1 MNFLLNIFSG
11 SYEELWKAIIRPVK
25 DNYTD
30 KDLGPEKFRI
40 NNKYYKRT
48 DLSLRN
54 SRNQILMCSYWEPYD
69 EGREYTY
76 LPCVIYLHG
85 NSSSRCEVI
94 PNLKYLLPLNIT
106 VFAFDFAAC
115 GHSEGEYISLGWYEI
130 LDVKCVIN
138 YLRNSNKVSTIGLWG
153 RSMGAVTS
161 IMYAEKDPTIGGIF
175 LDSPFFSLNLL
186 MDELSK
192 EKVAFPSF
200 FVKQVINKV
209 KETVK
214 EKAKFN
220 IDDINTEK
228 YCKKCFVPAFFCHGK
243 NDNFVRVH
251 HCEDLYKIYPG
262 EKNILIVEGDH
273 NDIRPDEL
281 NEKAA
286 EFFYYALKCKYI
298 REMNDYFF
306 GYKLIIND
314 WYNPKF
320 RTPTGNEKNKN
331 SNKKIIKNNIIIN
344 DNNIFEVKKYSET
357 ISAKNEPRNNYSKKV
372 NTLKFNNKLTYRFKN
387 TEPKLVEKEKNTIY
401 ITNDKTYKKNN
412 NMKLNHSN
420 DNIANV
426 NFNNYK
432 KIQVSHS
439 ALNPSNSF
447 NYNNNTIKKEKKESK
462 TKLISK
468 TELKDKSNHK
478 KKVHREIIRINYP
491 NKHNYNNT
499 NTTERLNINNS
510 YNRTSNSINKI
521 RINNNIIQLN
531 NTKIKKK
538 NISYIPTDDDI
549 KIQYPEPTLT
559 QVNNPVYNYN
569 YDYFNSTLNSNIFG
583 NSFSNNFYYTPNMN
597 DENKNYFYFNNNIY
611 NNNIYI

>member
-11 SYEELWKAIIRPVK
+11 SYEELWKAIIRPIK

-48 DLSLRN
+48 DLTLRN

-69 EGREYTY
+69 EEREYTY

-138 YLRNSNKVSTIGLWG
+138 YLRKSNKVSTIGLWG

-192 EKVAFPSF
+192 EKISFPSF
-200 FVKQVINKV
+200 LVKQVINKV

-243 NDNFVRVH
+243 DDNFVRVH
-251 HCEDLYKIYPG
+251 HCKDLYKIYPG
-262 EKNILIVEGDH
+262 EKDILIVEGDH

-298 REMNDYFF
+298 KEINDYYF
-306 GYKLIIND
+306 GYKLNFND
-314 WYNPKF
+314 WNNPKF

-331 SNKKIIKNNIIIN
+331 NKKIINNNIIIN
-344 DNNIFEVKKYSET
+344 DSSIYEFKKNYSET
-357 ISAKNEPRNNYSKKV
+357 IRAKNEPQNNYSKKV
-372 NTLKFNNKLTYRFKN
+372 NNLKFNNKLKYRFKN
-387 TEPKLVEKEKNTIY
+387 TEPKPIEKGKNTLNMP
-401 ITNDKTYKKNN
+401 NDKINKKNN

-432 KIQVSHS
+432 KVPVNANSV
-439 ALNPSNSF
+439 LNPKDSF
-447 NYNNNTIKKEKKESK
+447 NYHNTKTINKEKGSQK
-462 TKLISK
+462 KLILK
-468 TELKDKSNHK
+468 TELKDKSENK
-478 KKVHREIIRINYP
+478 KKVNREIIEINYP
-491 NKHNYNNT
+491 NKYGYNHI
-499 NTTERLNINNS
+499 TERLNTNS
-510 YNRTSNSINKI
+510 YNRTSNSANKF

-531 NTKIKKK
+531 NTTIKKK
-538 NISYIPTDDDI
+538 NIQYIPKDNDI
-549 KIQYPEPTLT
+549 KIKYPEPTLT
-559 QVNNPVYNYN
+559 QVNNPVDNYH
-569 YDYFNSTLNSNIFG
+569 YFNSTLNNNTFG
-583 NSFSNNFYYTPNMN
+583 NSISNNIYYTSNMN
-597 DENKNYFYFNNNIY
+597 NENKNFFYFNNNNIY
-611 NNNIYI
+611 NNIYI

>member
-1 MNFLLNIFSG
+1 MNFLLNLFSG
-11 SYEELWKAIIRPVK
+11 SYEELWKAIIRPYR
-25 DNYTD
+25 DNYTE

-40 NNKYYKRT
+40 NSKYYKRT
-48 DLSLRN
+48 DLTLRN

-69 EGREYTY
+69 EEREYTY

-130 LDVKCVIN
+130 FDVKCVIN
-138 YLRNSNKVSTIGLWG
+138 YLRKSNKVSAIGLWG

-200 FVKQVINKV
+200 LVKQVLIKV

-228 YCKKCFVPAFFCHGK
+228 FCKKCFVPSFFCHGK
-243 NDNFVRVH
+243 DDNFVRVH

-298 REMNDYFF
+298 KEMNDYNF

-314 WYNPKF
+314 WNNPKF
-320 RTPTGNEKNKN
+320 RTPTGNEKN
-331 SNKKIIKNNIIIN
+331 I
-344 DNNIFEVKKYSET
+344 
-357 ISAKNEPRNNYSKKV
+357 
-372 NTLKFNNKLTYRFKN
+372 NNKNKDINKPFIGFKGSFPWCAPEVLSSQYYGIKCDIWSLGCAIIEMGGL
-387 TEPKLVEKEKNTIY
+387 EPWNNKINGIYEFIDIVGKSKEIPEIPKQF
-401 ITNDKTYKKNN
+401 
-412 NMKLNHSN
+412 SN
-420 DNIANV
+420 
-426 NFNNYK
+426 
-432 KIQVSHS
+432 
-439 ALNPSNSF
+439 
-447 NYNNNTIKKEKKESK
+447 
-462 TKLISK
+462 
-468 TELKDKSNHK
+468 ELKDFVLHCLEKDPDKRADTDFLLNHCF
-478 KKVHREIIRINYP
+478 I
-491 NKHNYNNT
+491 T
-499 NTTERLNINNS
+499 
-510 YNRTSNSINKI
+510 
-521 RINNNIIQLN
+521 Q
-531 NTKIKKK
+531 TKMD
-538 NISYIPTDDDI
+538 N
-549 KIQYPEPTLT
+549 
-559 QVNNPVYNYN
+559 
-569 YDYFNSTLNSNIFG
+569 
-583 NSFSNNFYYTPNMN
+583 
-597 DENKNYFYFNNNIY
+597 
-611 NNNIYI
+611 

>member
-11 SYEELWKAIIRPVK
+11 SYEELWKAIIRPIK

-48 DLSLRN
+48 DLTLRN

-69 EGREYTY
+69 EEREYTY

-138 YLRNSNKVSTIGLWG
+138 YLRKSNKVSTIGLWG

-192 EKVAFPSF
+192 EKISFPSF
-200 FVKQVINKV
+200 LVKQVINKV

-243 NDNFVRVH
+243 DDNFVRVH
-251 HCEDLYKIYPG
+251 HCKDLYKIYPG
-262 EKNILIVEGDH
+262 EKDILIVEGDH

-298 REMNDYFF
+298 KEINDYYF
-306 GYKLIIND
+306 GYKLNFND
-314 WYNPKF
+314 WNNPKF

-331 SNKKIIKNNIIIN
+331 NKKIINSNIIIN
-344 DNNIFEVKKYSET
+344 DSSIYEFKKNYSET
-357 ISAKNEPRNNYSKKV
+357 IRAKNEPQNNYSKKV
-372 NTLKFNNKLTYRFKN
+372 NNLKFNNKLKYRFKN
-387 TEPKLVEKEKNTIY
+387 TEPKPIEKGKNTLI
-401 ITNDKTYKKNN
+401 IPNDKINKKNN

-432 KIQVSHS
+432 KVPVNTNSV
-439 ALNPSNSF
+439 LNPKDSF
-447 NYNNNTIKKEKKESK
+447 NYHNTKTINKEKGAQK
-462 TKLISK
+462 KLILK
-468 TELKDKSNHK
+468 TELKDKSENK
-478 KKVHREIIRINYP
+478 KKVNREIIEINYP
-491 NKHNYNNT
+491 NKYGYNHI
-499 NTTERLNINNS
+499 TERLNTNS
-510 YNRTSNSINKI
+510 YNRTSNSANKF

-531 NTKIKKK
+531 NTTIKKK
-538 NISYIPTDDDI
+538 NILYIPKDNDI
-549 KIQYPEPTLT
+549 KIKYPEPTLT
-559 QVNNPVYNYN
+559 QVNNPVDNYH
-569 YDYFNSTLNSNIFG
+569 YFNSTLNNNTFG
-583 NSFSNNFYYTPNMN
+583 NSISNNIYYTPNMN
-597 DENKNYFYFNNNIY
+597 NENKNFFYFNNNNIY
-611 NNNIYI
+611 NNIYI